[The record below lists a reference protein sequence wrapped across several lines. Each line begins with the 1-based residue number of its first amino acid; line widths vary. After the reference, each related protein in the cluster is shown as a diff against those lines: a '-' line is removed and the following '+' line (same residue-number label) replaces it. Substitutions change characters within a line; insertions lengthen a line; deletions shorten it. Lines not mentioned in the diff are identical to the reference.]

1 MVQTPGV
8 TSLPGAT
15 TAPGVTSLPGA
26 TTAPGTTF
34 PPGGTTLP
42 GATTAPGATS
52 PLESTSSPETAS
64 TPSSASQQ
72 RITYQSHLLAPFPN
86 HANTCHF
93 NTLQTKLGKILWK
106 LLPGDTDMYT
116 LRTQIK
122 SAHAHNKLQYDN
134 L

>member
-15 TAPGVTSLPGA
+15 TAPGTTSLPGA

-34 PPGGTTLP
+34 PPGGTT
-42 GATTAPGATS
+42 ASGATS

-86 HANTCHF
+86 HANTCHS
-93 NTLQTKLGKILWK
+93 NTLQTKLGKILWE

-116 LRTQIK
+116 LRAQIK